1 MLATRR
7 TGVQVDLEGTIHSD
21 DPEDIVGKGDGV
33 GLRGEGVVSVGKLLK
48 TMMAQLT
55 HQRKT
60 SGSRVEGRVEQD
72 ESRREESDEG
82 TCDVTVDRKPAVGLP
97 EEKEGRTKPADR
109 GSVAVLETGC
119 HSVNSGSLVVVDE
132 VEALLGEPSRVAVSA
147 DGGHSV
153 KDLGEG
159 DVYGRPRDT
168 L

>member
-33 GLRGEGVVSVGKLLK
+33 GLRGGVVSVGKLFK

-109 GSVAVLETGC
+109 GSVAVLERRGVTASTQAHLLLSMRSRHC
-119 HSVNSGSLVVVDE
+119 LVNRAES
-132 VEALLGEPSRVAVSA
+132 P
-147 DGGHSV
+147 
-153 KDLGEG
+153 
-159 DVYGRPRDT
+159 
-168 L
+168 